1 VARALAAGS
10 KPAFNSPNGFV
21 QDYLGPRDI
30 NSPITD
36 DLLSAFDPK
45 RLLGLEPLLPGSYA
59 SISEDVVK
67 SFPHYGGRGCAAL
80 GMTTEDR
87 RQGIENVIP
96 PGFNPLPAS
105 FPAAN

>member
-1 VARALAAGS
+1 MSKRLMVQLLFVMCALGCRT
-10 KPAFNSPNGFV
+10 K
-21 QDYLGPRDI
+21 QL
-30 NSPITD
+30 SPITD

-96 PGFNPLPAS
+96 PGFNPLPAT